1 MSEVWIVDDDPAVLA
16 LVTTAMERFGAEV
29 QPFSTVSAVV
39 EALASGRAPD
49 VCLADWSIADGPILR
64 AMPLMPRTRI
74 VVMSGNPAVEMG
86 LPEHVEWLPKPF
98 RLADLSR
105 LVESV
110 ESELR
115 P

>member
-16 LVTTAMERFGAEV
+16 LVTTALERLGAAV
-29 QPFSTVSAVV
+29 RPFSMVSAVV
-39 EALASGRAPD
+39 EALASSPPPD

-64 AMPLMPRTRI
+64 ALPLMPRTRI
-74 VVMSGNPAVEMG
+74 VVMSGNPAAEVG
-86 LPEHVEWLPKPF
+86 LPENVEWLPKPF
-98 RLADLSR
+98 RLANLSR
-105 LVESV
+105 LVETV